1 MCVILGKRRG
11 NFLTKTKEI
20 KEERKKERKK
30 ERNEKKNGE
39 RMMNTRI

>member
-30 ERNEKKNGE
+30 ERNEKKMGRE
-39 RMMNTRI
+39 